1 VSRKMNARPAGRRLI
16 RAGAPRPSAWNHRM
30 SETLKKRP
38 LALLAAGFVLGAT
51 LVGAF
56 AAGLISGQSPQVVFP
71 EIPLHASSANGGQA
85 LLLCVGQVADGQ
97 DAIIT
102 LDSLTSELNVWVINQ
117 RSGVV
122 TGTWKYNVGSDLEL
136 ERGKTPDYS
145 IAAGNASFRGG
156 NAAQQLAQMV
166 IYVGE
171 GGTGNVA
178 AYYVPWNTN
187 VGWNGPQIGQTLRL
201 VFKQKARSIAVE
213 GEM

>member
-1 VSRKMNARPAGRRLI
+1 
-16 RAGAPRPSAWNHRM
+16 
-30 SETLKKRP
+30 LKKRP
-38 LALLAAGFVLGAT
+38 LTLLAAGFVLGAT

-56 AAGLISGQSPQVVFP
+56 AAGLLWGRSPHVVFP
-71 EIPLHASSANGGQA
+71 DIPLHASSANGGTS

-102 LDSLTSELNVWVINQ
+102 LDAVTSELNVWVINQ

-122 TGTWKYNVGSDLEL
+122 TGTWKYNVGVDMEL
-136 ERGKTPDYS
+136 QQGKKPDYS

-171 GGTGNVA
+171 GGTGNVV

-187 VGWNGPQIGQTLRL
+187 VGWNGPQLGQTLKPI
-201 VFKQKARSIAVE
+201 FKQKARSIAVE